1 MVQCLNRIRPPAR
14 QTHRRRP
21 ISATIRATAGPTCAR
36 GKWITPGVRRR
47 G

>member
-21 ISATIRATAGPTCAR
+21 ISATIRAAAGPTCSR